1 MIGRS
6 TAKLK
11 PFDRSVQTVARAKP
25 TRPDGGTGK
34 RRRGGPRR
42 AVLRP

>member
-1 MIGRS
+1 MTGRG
-6 TAKLK
+6 TAGFERLD
-11 PFDRSVQTVARAKP
+11 PSQTVARAEP
-25 TRPDGGTGK
+25 ARPGSGTGK